1 MKYKNMSLKNAFD
14 SVSARRPCVRP
25 NPGFWRQLMDYE
37 KRLVNQQLNKNET
50 SIPITIVS
58 SANAKITSPPSSTNH
73 PVKSGVTYNSGGN
86 SCNHGSS
93 INLAGSSGNP
103 YQDYET
109 RPFTAS
115 RYGSSSYLYGGER
128 GSPTISKLYKSIS
141 GHPTSTG
148 HRYSTDH
155 YDNAMNHS
163 MSSSAV
169 SATVNPTS
177 QHRTSLIINDVNSS
191 RYTIKPVNFSTT
203 YRSSYGRM

>member
-58 SANAKITSPPSSTNH
+58 SANAKITSTSPANH
-73 PVKSGVTYNSGGN
+73 PVKSSVTYNSGN
-86 SCNHGSS
+86 NYSHSSS
-93 INLAGSSGNP
+93 INLAGSSGHP
-103 YQDYET
+103 YQDYDA
-109 RPFTAS
+109 RPFTTSS

-128 GSPTISKLYKSIS
+128 GSPAISKLYKSIS
-141 GHPTSTG
+141 GHPTSTAQ
-148 HRYSTDH
+148 RYTVNDH
-155 YDNAMNHS
+155 YDNGMNHS

-177 QHRTSLIINDVNSS
+177 QHRTSLIVNDVNSS